1 VNNPVN
7 KANNFATASIV
18 HELRERE
25 RWCSKRYSKL
35 AGQYIKLKAALAKVD
50 PVAAKQF
57 KDPCQIW

>member
-1 VNNPVN
+1 
-7 KANNFATASIV
+7 V